1 MFATTHLTLFI
12 VVCISILY
20 QRGEA
25 FTAGAGNIA
34 DMGKRGFSHD
44 KVTGKSTTHFSK
56 DRNEMHWESRATVG
70 LKALVSPPPSNCFS
84 ESYPG

>member
-1 MFATTHLTLFI
+1 MFARTHLTLFI
-12 VVCISILY
+12 VCIFILY

-25 FTAGAGNIA
+25 FTAGAGNIG
-34 DMGKRGFSHD
+34 DMGKRGFRHD
-44 KVTGKSTTHFSK
+44 KVTGKSITYFSEGC
-56 DRNEMHWESRATVG
+56 NEMHLESRAAVG